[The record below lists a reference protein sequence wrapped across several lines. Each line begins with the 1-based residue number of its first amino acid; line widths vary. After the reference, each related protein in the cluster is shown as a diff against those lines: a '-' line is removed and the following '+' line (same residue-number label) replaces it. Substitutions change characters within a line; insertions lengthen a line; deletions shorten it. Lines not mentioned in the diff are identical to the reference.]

1 MIERAQKALDILLE
15 GNERFT
21 KGESTVSNRCVETLK
36 AHKDEQSPIACIVT
50 CSDSRVIPEMI
61 FDKGFGELFVDSLRR
76 RCDW

>member
-36 AHKDEQSPIACIVT
+36 AHKDGQSPIACIVT
-50 CSDSRVIPEMI
+50 
-61 FDKGFGELFVDSLRR
+61 
-76 RCDW
+76 